1 MARAEAHTETHTA
14 KEIRDMSSDKKQQ
27 MEEVKEALIELTE
40 SPLYA
45 YRQEQGYHAVIGEGS
60 LDAQIM
66 VIGEAPG
73 EREAKSGR
81 PFVGASGRFLD
92 ELLATIGLKRQ
103 DIYITNV
110 VKDRPP
116 ENRDPTP
123 EEIALYT
130 PLLTRQIEIIQP
142 RVIATLGRFAM
153 TFVVDFLKVPHTQTP
168 KISDLHGTVLQGE
181 ASYGPVAV
189 VPLFHPAVAL
199 YSTQR
204 RGTLVADFEALRP
217 FIEPE

>member
-1 MARAEAHTETHTA
+1 MASRAAE
-14 KEIRDMSSDKKQQ
+14 
-27 MEEVKEALIELTE
+27 MEKIAAALNDLTE

-45 YRQEQGYHAVIGEGS
+45 YRQSQAYHAVIGEGS
-60 LDAQIM
+60 LEANVM
-66 VIGEAPG
+66 FIGEAPG

-81 PFVGASGRFLD
+81 PFVGASGKLLD
-92 ELLATIGLKRQ
+92 ELLATIGLKRE

-123 EEIALYT
+123 EEIALYA
-130 PLLTRQIEIIQP
+130 PLLMQQIELIQP

-153 TFVVDFLKVPHTQTP
+153 TFVIEFLEVVTQKTP
-168 KISDLHGTVLQGE
+168 KISDLHGTVLKGK

-204 RGTLVADFEALRP
+204 KGTLVEDFQSLRQ
-217 FIEPE
+217 FI

>member
-1 MARAEAHTETHTA
+1 MAANR
-14 KEIRDMSSDKKQQ
+14 KQQ
-27 MEEVKEALIELTE
+27 MEKIEETLIGLTE

-45 YRQEQGYHAVIGEGS
+45 FRKEQGYHAVIGEGD

-92 ELLATIGLKRQ
+92 ELLASIGLKRA
-103 DIYITNV
+103 DIFITNV

-130 PLLTRQIEIIQP
+130 PILLQQIELIQP

-153 TFVVDFLKVPHTQTP
+153 TFVFEHLNVSMKKPP
-168 KISDLHGTVLQGE
+168 KISELHGKVQQGQ

-189 VPLFHPAVAL
+189 VPLYHPAVAL
-199 YSTQR
+199 YSTQQR
-204 RGTLVADFEALRP
+204 TTLFTDFEALRP
-217 FIEPE
+217 FITAG

>member
-1 MARAEAHTETHTA
+1 MTNKNTDQDVARATQMA
-14 KEIRDMSSDKKQQ
+14 EIGR
-27 MEEVKEALIELTE
+27 ALEGLTD

-45 YRQEQGYHAVIGEGS
+45 FRQANGYQAVLGEGS
-60 LDAQIM
+60 FSAAIM
-66 VIGEAPG
+66 LIGEAPG
-73 EREAKSGR
+73 EREAKTGR
-81 PFVGASGRFLD
+81 PFVGASGRLLD
-92 ELLATIGLKRQ
+92 ELLATIGLKRE

-130 PLLTRQIEIIQP
+130 PLLRQQIELIQP

-153 TFVVDFLKVPHTQTP
+153 TFVLEFLHVRLAQTP
-168 KISDLHGTVLQGE
+168 KISDLHGQVLEGQ
-181 ASYGPVAV
+181 ASYGAVAV

-204 RGTLVADFEALRP
+204 KGTLVADFEALRA
-217 FIEPE
+217 FI

>member
-1 MARAEAHTETHTA
+1 MTPNHATSGRE
-14 KEIRDMSSDKKQQ
+14 QQ
-27 MEEVKEALIELTE
+27 MEEVRSALLGLTE

-45 YRQEQGYHAVIGEGS
+45 YRQEQGYHAVLGEGS

-66 VIGEAPG
+66 FIGEAPG

-81 PFVGASGRFLD
+81 PFVGASGRLLD
-92 ELLATIGLKRQ
+92 ELLSTIGLKRT
-103 DIYITNV
+103 DVYITNV

-130 PLLTRQIEIIQP
+130 PLLIKQIEIIQP

-153 TFVVDFLKVPHTQTP
+153 TFVMNFLNVPVKGVP
-168 KISDLHGTVLQGE
+168 KISDLHGQVLEGK
-181 ASYGPVAV
+181 ASYGTVAV

-204 RGTLVADFEALRP
+204 KGTLVADFESLRQ
-217 FIEPE
+217 FI

>member
-1 MARAEAHTETHTA
+1 MAPSR
-14 KEIRDMSSDKKQQ
+14 KQQ
-27 MEEVKEALIELTE
+27 MDKIAETLGGLTK
-40 SPLYA
+40 SPLYP
-45 YRQEQGYHAVIGEGS
+45 YRQREGYHAVVGEGS

-66 VIGEAPG
+66 LIGEAPG

-81 PFVGASGRFLD
+81 PFVGASGRLLD
-92 ELLATIGLKRQ
+92 ELLASIGLKRE

-116 ENRDPTP
+116 DNRDPTP
-123 EEIALYT
+123 EEIALYA
-130 PLLTRQIEIIQP
+130 PLLMEQIEIIKP

-153 TFVVDFLKVPHTQTP
+153 TFVIDFLKVPMKQTP
-168 KISDLHGTVLQGE
+168 KISDLHGQALQGQ

-199 YSTQR
+199 YSTQKKS
-204 RGTLVADFEALRP
+204 TLVTDFEALRP
-217 FIEPE
+217 FIGPA

>member
-1 MARAEAHTETHTA
+1 MTLTR
-14 KEIRDMSSDKKQQ
+14 KEQ
-27 MEEVKEALIELTE
+27 MDQIESALVELTD

-45 YRQEQGYHAVIGEGS
+45 YRQKNGYRAVLGEGS
-60 LDAQIM
+60 LAAQIM
-66 VIGEAPG
+66 LIGEAPG

-81 PFVGASGRFLD
+81 PFVGASGRLLD
-92 ELLATIGLKRQ
+92 ELLASIGLKRE

-123 EEIALYT
+123 QEIALYA
-130 PLLTRQIEIIQP
+130 PLLRQQIEIIQP

-153 TFVVDFLKVPHTQTP
+153 TFVIGFLHADLKQPPTIT
-168 KISDLHGTVLQGE
+168 DLHGQVLQGQ
-181 ASYGPVAV
+181 ASYGQVAV

-204 RGTLVADFEALRP
+204 KGTLVTDFEVLRQ
-217 FIEPE
+217 FI

>member
-1 MARAEAHTETHTA
+1 MTPTR
-14 KEIRDMSSDKKQQ
+14 KQQ
-27 MEEVKEALIELTE
+27 MDKIETALAELAE

-45 YRQEQGYHAVIGEGS
+45 YRQEQGYHAVLGEGN

-66 VIGEAPG
+66 LIGEAPG

-81 PFVGASGRFLD
+81 PFVGASGRLLD
-92 ELLATIGLKRQ
+92 ELLSTIGLKRE

-116 ENRDPTP
+116 ENRDPTL
-123 EEIALYT
+123 EEITLYA
-130 PLLTRQIEIIQP
+130 PLLRQQIEIIQP

-153 TFVVDFLKVPHTQTP
+153 TFVIEFLHVALKQTAT
-168 KISDLHGTVLQGE
+168 ISDLHGQVLHGQ

-204 RGTLVADFEALRP
+204 KGTLVADFEVLRP
-217 FIEPE
+217 YI

>member
-1 MARAEAHTETHTA
+1 
-14 KEIRDMSSDKKQQ
+14 MSSRRKQQ
-27 MEEVKEALIELTE
+27 MDAIESALIGLTD

-45 YRQEQGYHAVIGEGS
+45 YRQEHGYHAVIGEGS
-60 LDAQIM
+60 LNAQVM
-66 VIGEAPG
+66 LIGEAPG
-73 EREAKSGR
+73 EREAKTGR

-92 ELLATIGLKRQ
+92 ELLASIGVKRE

-123 EEIALYT
+123 EEIALYA
-130 PLLTRQIEIIQP
+130 PLLVEQIEIIQP

-153 TFVVDFLKVPHTQTP
+153 TFVIDLMKVPLQKVP
-168 KISDLHGTVLQGE
+168 KISDMHGQVLEGE
-181 ASYGPVAV
+181 AGYGPVAV

-204 RGTLVADFEALRP
+204 KDTLFAD
-217 FIEPE
+217 IETLKPYVQAE